1 VSTNLRYSPYSK
13 AVFDNPYPVY
23 RRLRDE
29 CPVYRDPEE
38 RWWVLSRFADVSDAL
53 KDWQTY
59 SSRLGPAPE
68 NPDEDGQKY
77 SIVSMDPPRHER
89 VRGILNR
96 LFTPRAVDAMNDA
109 IRQIVQAHME
119 RLDIGMT
126 VDAMDAFA
134 FDIPT
139 DVIGDL
145 LGIPTAD
152 RGTLRE
158 WWEDFLRRDE
168 GSVAMPAKAI
178 AASRSISAYIGGLIE
193 QRRVAPGDDL
203 ISRVLRAQYDDPDV
217 GPVGLSPHDVLMFC
231 NLLSAAGS
239 ETTQKLISNSLVSLN
254 EHPEQWERIVEDR
267 TLIPR
272 AINESLRYDTPSH
285 WVARTTTRDVTL
297 HGTLVPAG
305 DWVILLLG
313 SANRDE
319 RQYVRP
325 DEFLLDRPAGQS
337 VYFGFGR
344 HTCLGQWLA
353 RREAAIALE
362 VVADRFPNYQIGAR
376 ERMLTATVRGYT
388 SVEMTLA

>member
-217 GPVGLSPHDVLMFC
+217 GPV
-231 NLLSAAGS
+231 
-239 ETTQKLISNSLVSLN
+239 
-254 EHPEQWERIVEDR
+254 
-267 TLIPR
+267 
-272 AINESLRYDTPSH
+272 
-285 WVARTTTRDVTL
+285 
-297 HGTLVPAG
+297 
-305 DWVILLLG
+305 
-313 SANRDE
+313 
-319 RQYVRP
+319 
-325 DEFLLDRPAGQS
+325 
-337 VYFGFGR
+337 
-344 HTCLGQWLA
+344 
-353 RREAAIALE
+353 
-362 VVADRFPNYQIGAR
+362 
-376 ERMLTATVRGYT
+376 
-388 SVEMTLA
+388 